1 MTTAIK
7 STLSSSAAVLALVC
21 AGCGG
26 PGNVGNTVPGSDPVP
41 ANPGQTPPDPSTVPI
56 IDKIPWVNGA
66 SADVDPTTGELV
78 TSSLPYYPPLSTSI
92 IANFDANK
100 VVATNGDDSNMST
113 AAIDC
118 SVTAPYEL
126 SPWVA
131 TSEPQQLN
139 DELMMPDQGFPGIAA
154 RWAGADDLT
163 RGSWR
168 VPGFTTWYPGL
179 TNLPPTIWGTP
190 AEQVPTGA
198 VVPTCDG
205 QANNWV
211 IHMRGAGFRY
221 YGGNIAHILAG
232 DNYPS
237 SNHCPLNPDG
247 TPSNLCPPATPDGA
261 TVNSADFPLA
271 PTEHQTAVPGWQLP
285 ALHTY
290 WDASQYDGVA
300 FWARRGPDSMGTL
313 LVTLAEKHTSDDM
326 NRQNETYCR
335 RIYACHSTCQNY
347 EQCLQS
353 TIVGDVTTTDPAN
366 PTQVYRCFDPNKGL
380 PTGAV
385 GGGST
390 GASDDELDAVY
401 PRCGPSACTFRST
414 YPDADFEGKECKP
427 YTFTSGE
434 SNEYCYNADGHDAL
448 GNVTPA
454 DPPPPS
460 RFERCV
466 DGYTSTVQLTTE
478 WAFYTLPFVDMRQ
491 GGYGKVSP
499 YFDLQSL
506 YSITLGWGVGNVDFY
521 FDDISFYRAKQF

>member
-1 MTTAIK
+1 LTTAIK

-21 AGCGG
+21 AACGG
-26 PGNVGNTVPGSDPVP
+26 PGNTGNTVPGSDPVP
-41 ANPGQTPPDPSTVPI
+41 ANPGLMPPDPTTVPI

-66 SADVDPTTGELV
+66 SANLDPTTQQLL
-78 TSSLPYYPPLSTSI
+78 TSSLPYYPPLSTAI
-92 IANFDANK
+92 IANFDATKPNIQL
-100 VVATNGDDSNMST
+100 NGDDSSLST
-113 AAIDC
+113 APIDC
-118 SVTAPYEL
+118 SVAAPYEL
-126 SPWVA
+126 APWLA
-131 TSEPQQLN
+131 TSEPESLF
-139 DELMMPDQGFPGIAA
+139 DEAGQGDYPGIAI

-179 TNLPPTIWGTP
+179 LASLPSIWGTP
-190 AEQVPTGA
+190 AEAVPTGA
-198 VVPTCDG
+198 IVPTCDG
-205 QANNWV
+205 QPNNWV

-232 DNYPS
+232 DNYPMTGPA
-237 SNHCPLNPDG
+237 NDPLHCPPGSD
-247 TPSNLCPPATPDGA
+247 LCRPVTPDGA
-261 TVNSADFPLA
+261 TTNSAGFPLA
-271 PTEHQTAVPGWQLP
+271 PTKNDRQNLGTWELP

-290 WDASQYDGVA
+290 WDVSKYDGVS

-335 RIYACHSTCQNY
+335 RILACHSTCQNY
-347 EQCLQS
+347 QQCLPS
-353 TIVGDVTTTDPAN
+353 TISGDVTQTDPAN
-366 PTQVYRCFDPNKGL
+366 PTQVLRCYDPAKGMPPL
-380 PTGAV
+380 QTG
-385 GGGST
+385 SS

-401 PRCGPSACTFRST
+401 PRCGSSACTFRQT

-448 GNVTPA
+448 GNVVPV

-460 RFERCV
+460 RFDRCV
-466 DGYTSTVQLTTE
+466 DGYTSTVQLSTE
-478 WAFYTLPFVDMRQ
+478 WTLYTLPFSEMRQ

-499 YFDLQSL
+499 YFDLTSL
-506 YSITLGWGVGNVDFY
+506 YSITLGWGVGNVDFF
-521 FDDISFYRAKQF
+521 FDDISFYRVKPL